1 VTLIKTSLLNAIAV
15 AVKILTSIVLNK
27 VLAVYVGPTG
37 YAVIGQFQ
45 NFITMLTTVA
55 SGAFNTGVT
64 KYTAEYF
71 DDEDKQRLVW
81 STAGT
86 IAVISSFF
94 VGLILIFFRVPLSEL
109 LLYNSSYSDIFIW
122 LGLTLILFVLNRLL
136 VAILNGKKEIK
147 RLVSVNILSSLVSL
161 LITGIL
167 VIYWGLYGALIA
179 MTINQSVILI
189 VSLAICYRADWFN
202 IKSIFGRI
210 DKGIL
215 SKLGKFSLMALV
227 SAVSVPIAQVII
239 RKYLGAE
246 FGLDA
251 AGHWEAMMRISAMYL
266 MMVTGPLGIYYLP
279 RLSEIRER
287 SELRKEII
295 HGYQIILP
303 IVMVGALSIYL
314 MREWIVLNL
323 FTEEFIPMVQ
333 LFAWQMAGDT
343 VKIGSWLL
351 AYLMLGRAMTKA
363 FIITE
368 LAFTVSWILFVII
381 FTTEIGVQGAQLAYF
396 VNYILYWVVMWV
408 FMKRYVF

>member
-1 VTLIKTSLLNAIAV
+1 VTLIKTSFLNGIAV
-15 AVKILTSIVLNK
+15 GVKILTSIILNK
-27 VLAVYVGPTG
+27 VLAVYVGPSG

-94 VGLILIFFRVPLSEL
+94 IGLILMFFRVPLSEW
-109 LLYNSSYSDIFIW
+109 LLYDTTYSNIFIW

-167 VIYWGLYGALIA
+167 VVFWGLYGALIA

-202 IKSIFGRI
+202 FKSIFGRI
-210 DKGIL
+210 DKDIL

-227 SAVSVPIAQVII
+227 SAVSLPVAQVII
-239 RKYLGAE
+239 RKYLGSE
-246 FGLDA
+246 FGLVA

-287 SELRKEII
+287 SELRKEVI
-295 HGYQIILP
+295 HGYKIILP
-303 IVMVGALSIYL
+303 IVILGSVIIYYL
-314 MREWIVLNL
+314 REWIVLTL
-323 FTEEFIPMVQ
+323 FTEEFLPMVQ

-351 AYLMLGRAMTKA
+351 AYLMLGRAMTET

-381 FTTEIGVQGAQLAYF
+381 FTGQIGVQGAQLAYF
-396 VNYILYWVVMWV
+396 VNYILYWVVMWI